1 MQKTRILGLAAAVAG
16 GAVSVTALVSACSTY
31 DQPKAVAEAAGQ
43 VPDTPDWN
51 WHVRP
56 ILSQNCFGCHGSGT
70 QKAGLRLDDPKVAT
84 GDLPENKGHRAIVPG
99 NPGKSEIFKRI
110 LSSDPDFRMPP
121 KDTHKTLTPLE
132 IATLQKWVKQGAKY
146 KPHWAYITPKE
157 VRPER
162 TEWDKQAV
170 NPIDRYIYAGL
181 KKAGLSPSPEADKET
196 LINRVT
202 LDLTGLPPTLAEV
215 DAFVADKSPN
225 AYEKLVDRLLASRQ
239 YAERQTN
246 IWLDVARYSDTR
258 GGLFDQ
264 EASFQHPYRDWL
276 ITAFQRNIPYDKFV
290 TWQLAGDK
298 LPNATR
304 EQILATGFLRAGKK
318 DSEGGVID
326 EEYRVNYVNERAEL
340 MGKAFLGLTVGCAKC
355 HNHKYDVISQADY
368 YSMGGFFN
376 SMEERG
382 IYSGSNPMGATLAW
396 PTPMQARAQ
405 AAAEKTAAAK
415 WAAYQ
420 QVLAQAKARAAAS
433 IDRMPA
439 AQRAAYLQQDIAGAT
454 IAYYPFDS
462 GYKASFEELKYD
474 PTPLGAG
481 APDPLGP
488 EPKPPGGLTRQ
499 DWQLKLQKDILAE
512 AKDRQLHPEKYAAA
526 DKAKAE
532 KLKAS
537 LAKNGGQQLVDR
549 RGRAIGPAT
558 GPKDPDAPRI
568 ARLEVDAALD
578 MLAAKG
584 FKDSRRADPQ
594 RVPKR
599 DLPVGIGE
607 KELMWTPSGLPG
619 GKPGAVHR
627 VKFIPGA
634 KGQAVQIHD
643 SVVMAYPGTANF
655 ERTEAWTLDFWVK
668 LRKKDY
674 EQDSRPEGPQAV
686 MLGNNG
692 QANSPGYELGLDK
705 GKLQFAIISNAPY
718 NMIKIAGTQQVP
730 RERWVHITATYDGNS
745 KAAGMRL
752 YQDGEP
758 MQTEVVKDRLSG
770 STKARNSNS
779 YFGGY
784 YGLSAGTGF
793 NRPEMVDGGY
803 DELRVLNRALTPAE
817 VALLHNPSAFAAL
830 AADAQRAS
838 LVEIA
843 ASKDP
848 AVQKAWAE
856 LTAARLSEQK
866 VEAGINQ
873 LLVAADTPKPRVNHI
888 LDRGIYNTYLEEV
901 PTQAL
906 PRVFKWDKAK
916 LPANRLGLAQWL
928 FDPKHPLTSRVYV
941 NRMWRDH
948 FGSGIVQT
956 VDDFGTQGT
965 NPTNPELLD
974 YLAIEFVRSGWD
986 MKHMHKL
993 MVMSAT
999 YRQSSAVTPDRLE
1012 KDPRNFLLARGPRYR
1027 LSAEQLRD
1035 SALFV
1040 SALLVDKPG
1049 GDSVFPV
1056 QPDLIWEG
1064 VAQGFVVYP
1073 TNVPDDQNHRRS
1085 MYTFAKRNQ
1094 GPANMLVFDASDR
1107 TQSVVARTI
1116 SNTPLQALALMND
1129 PQFLEAYRKL
1139 AERSMKST
1147 ANPDQQLVT
1156 LFRLGAR
1163 RHPTDREL
1171 VAMRKFRADEEAR
1184 AAKNPTEVTKLL
1196 KIGAAP
1202 TDASLDPVKLTAMT
1216 VVAAGVMNSP
1226 AAYTLR

>member
-1 MQKTRILGLAAAVAG
+1 MHKSRIWAALAAASVG
-16 GAVSVTALVSACSTY
+16 TVSIAALVSACSTY
-31 DQPKAVAEAAGQ
+31 DQPKAVAEAASA
-43 VPDTPDWN
+43 VPDTVDWN

-56 ILSQNCFGCHGSGT
+56 ILSQNCFGCHGSGS
-70 QKAGLRLDDPKVAT
+70 QKAGLRLDDEKVAK
-84 GDLPENKGHRAIVPG
+84 GDLPEDKGKRAIVPG
-99 NPGKSEIFKRI
+99 NPSKSEMLRRI
-110 LSSDPDFRMPP
+110 LSTDADVRMPP

-132 IATLQKWVKQGAKY
+132 IATLEKWVKQGAKY
-146 KPHWAYITPKE
+146 KKHWSYIEPKE
-157 VRPER
+157 VRPVR

-181 KKAGLSPSPEADKET
+181 KKAGLSPSPEADRET

-215 DAFVADKSPN
+215 DAFVADTSPN
-225 AYEKLVDRLLASRQ
+225 AYEKLVDHLLSTRA

-246 IWLDVARYSDTR
+246 VWLDVARYSDTR

-264 EASFQHPYRDWL
+264 EASMQHPYRDWV

-298 LPNATR
+298 LPNATK

-355 HNHKYDVISQADY
+355 HNHKYDIISQADY

-382 IYSGSNPMGATLAW
+382 IYSGSGPMGAVLPW
-396 PTPMQARAQ
+396 PTPMQAKNQ
-405 AAAEKTAAAK
+405 AAAAAVTAAK
-415 WAAYQ
+415 QAAYQ
-420 QVLAQAKARAAAS
+420 QVLALAKARAAAAV
-433 IDRMPA
+433 DRMPA
-439 AQRAAYLQQDIAGAT
+439 AQRAAYLQQDIAAST
-454 IAYYPFDS
+454 LLYYPFDK
-462 GYKASFEELKYD
+462 GYKSSFEELKYD

-499 DWQLKLQKDILAE
+499 EWQLKLQSDILAE
-512 AKDRQLHPEKYAAA
+512 AKDRKAHPEKYAASEKVQA
-526 DKAKAE
+526 AKIKATLVKA
-532 KLKAS
+532 
-537 LAKNGGQQLVDR
+537 GGEPILDR
-549 RGRAIGPAT
+549 RGRAVGPVT

-568 ARLEVDAALD
+568 ARLEVDNALD
-578 MLAAKG
+578 AIAAKG
-584 FKDSRRADPQ
+584 FRDSRRADPQ

-599 DLPVGIGE
+599 ELPVGVYE
-607 KELMWTPSGLPG
+607 KDLFWTPSGVPG
-619 GKPGAVHR
+619 GKPGTVHR

-634 KGQAVQIHD
+634 KGQAVQLHD
-643 SVVMAYPGTANF
+643 SVVMAYPGSANF

-686 MLGNNG
+686 IIGNNG
-692 QANSPGYELGLDK
+692 AANSPGYELGLDK
-705 GKLQFAIISNAPY
+705 GKLQFSLIANAPY
-718 NMIKIAGTQQVP
+718 NMIKIAGVDQVP
-730 RERWVHITATYDGNS
+730 RERWVHLTATYDGNS
-745 KAAGMRL
+745 KAAGMRV
-752 YQDGEP
+752 YQDGKL
-758 MQTEVVKDRLSG
+758 MKTEVVKDRLNG

-803 DELRVLNRALTPAE
+803 DELRILNRALTPAE
-817 VALLHNPSAFAAL
+817 VALLHNPSAFVSV
-830 AADAQRAS
+830 AADIQRAS
-838 LVEIA
+838 LVEVA

-848 AVQKAWAE
+848 AVVKAWSD
-856 LTAARLSEQK
+856 LTQARLAQQK
-866 VEAGINQ
+866 VEAPIQQ
-873 LLVAADTPKPRVNHI
+873 LLVAADIPKPKTNYI
-888 LDRGIYNTYLEEV
+888 LDRGIYNTYLAET
-901 PTQAL
+901 PTQAV
-906 PRVFKWDKAK
+906 PRVFNWSDK
-916 LPANRLGLAQWL
+916 LPRNRLGLVQWL
-928 FDPKHPLTSRVYV
+928 FDPKHPLTARVYV
-941 NRMWRDH
+941 NRMWQNH
-948 FGSGIVQT
+948 FGVGIVQT
-956 VDDFGTQGT
+956 ADDFGTQGS

-974 YLAIEFVRSGWD
+974 YLAVEFIRSGWD
-986 MKHMHKL
+986 MRHMHKL

-999 YRQSSAVTPDRLE
+999 YRQSSTITPDRLE
-1012 KDPRNFLLARGPRYR
+1012 KDPRNFLLARGARYR

-1035 SALFV
+1035 SALFI
-1040 SALLVDKPG
+1040 SSLLVDKPG

-1056 QPDLIWEG
+1056 QPALIWEG

-1073 TNVPDDQNHRRS
+1073 TDVADEEEHRKS
-1085 MYTFAKRNQ
+1085 MYTFVKRNQ
-1094 GPANMLVFDASDR
+1094 GPANMLVFDMPDR
-1107 TQSVVARTI
+1107 TISQVTRVT
-1116 SNTPLQALALMND
+1116 SNTPLQALVLLND

-1139 AERSMKST
+1139 AERSMKVS
-1147 ANPDQQLVT
+1147 ANEDQQLTT
-1156 LFRLGAR
+1156 LFRLAAR
-1163 RHPTDREL
+1163 RHPSDREL
-1171 VAMRKFRADEEAR
+1171 QAMRSFRAQETAR
-1184 AAKNPTEVTKLL
+1184 AAKSPAEVGKLL
-1196 KIGAAP
+1196 KVGNAP
-1202 TDASLDPVKLTAMT
+1202 VDASLDPVKLSAMT